1 MAKIRPWRARAT
13 DDDDARASAAP
24 SAPCAHNRRPTD
36 FGQPAGMLWRIAQTL
51 SCRDDGV
58 QSKVQQS
65 MFLRQFL
72 DWQWPNLEKSVCAS
86 HGRSW
91 SAMVGHG
98 RRGGRARV
106 VAGDRRRRGDFGR
119 VTRYVNIFGK
129 LTYRAT
135 LVFRRLKIF
144 WFFGWP
150 GNFANLQTWSRLESC
165 LECSG
170 VCPKVRLAA

>member
-1 MAKIRPWRARAT
+1 MLCGPV
-13 DDDDARASAAP
+13 
-24 SAPCAHNRRPTD
+24 PTL
-36 FGQPAGMLWRIAQTL
+36 PRE
-51 SCRDDGV
+51 GV
-58 QSKVQQS
+58 VYLPKVQWI
-65 MFLRQFL
+65 MFPRQL
-72 DWQWPNLEKSVCAS
+72 PTCHGSNLEKSVYAS
-86 HGRSW
+86 HGRPW
-91 SAMVGHG
+91 SVVVGHG

-106 VAGDRRRRGDFGR
+106 VAAGRRRRGDFGR

-135 LVFRRLKIF
+135 LVFRRLKFF

-150 GNFANLQTWSRLESC
+150 GNFANRQTWSRLESR